1 MEMDDIKVEQVGLD
15 GIGSTTRLSGTLTSN
30 QELTHMI
37 SSRVPGRI
45 QKLKVRATGRYI
57 SKGAPLYEIYSEE
70 LLALQNEYLMMLEQN
85 RQLGGGNEKYASFVE
100 AASKKL
106 ILYGIDRKSVVEGKS
121 ETVRVDLGGG
131 RSIKKKKL

>member
-85 RQLGGGNEKYASFVE
+85 RNW
-100 AASKKL
+100 
-106 ILYGIDRKSVVEGKS
+106 VVEMRNMLALWRRRLDERSVGKECVS
-121 ETVRVDLGGG
+121 ECRC
-131 RSIKKKKL
+131 RWSQAH